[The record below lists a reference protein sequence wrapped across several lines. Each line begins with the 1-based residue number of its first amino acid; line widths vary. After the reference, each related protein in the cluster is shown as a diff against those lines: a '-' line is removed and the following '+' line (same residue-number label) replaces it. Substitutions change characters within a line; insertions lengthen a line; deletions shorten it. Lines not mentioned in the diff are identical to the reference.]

1 MNRSLAAF
9 LIALLFHIIII
20 LLFLILLFFIPSH
33 PLPVKSKQE
42 HKIKISL
49 KNYHFKKYI
58 KKKTFGRKKFKK
70 PTLEAPPMPKG
81 SQLKKI
87 IKHKY
92 ARPIVRKKAIV
103 HKKIVTPKKVITP
116 PKKIHIFK
124 KTIISPVVIHKPIK
138 SKHMLQLS
146 SKPIHKVTSH
156 ETNISSHAKLFAFL
170 STPNK
175 TKQQSSIKKS
185 NIQPNSQIQQNIKK
199 LYGETFGKLS
209 PGQQKYILN
218 NTEIMRRI
226 TQQILNRVGSVN
238 IPNNLHVT
246 SYNIVQFYL
255 HPNGDM
261 TGFKFLHKSNYY
273 VLDETTKETIEYA
286 YSKYPLPKQTTLIRY
301 KVNFFLQRQQ

>member
-9 LIALLFHIIII
+9 LIALLFHILII

-33 PLPVKSKQE
+33 LLPIKSKQE
-42 HKIKISL
+42 HKIQISL

-58 KKKTFGRKKFKK
+58 KKKTFGRKKFTK
-70 PTLEAPPMPKG
+70 PTLQAPPMPKG

-92 ARPIVRKKAIV
+92 ARPIVHKKVIVHKKNIV
-103 HKKIVTPKKVITP
+103 HKKIVTPKK
-116 PKKIHIFK
+116 IHILK
-124 KTIISPVVIHKPIK
+124 KTITSPIVIHKPVK
-138 SKHMLQLS
+138 SKHILHLS
-146 SKPIHKVTSH
+146 SKPIHKVISH
-156 ETNISSHAKLFAFL
+156 ETNTSQHAKLFAFL
-170 STPNK
+170 STPAK
-175 TKQQSSIKKS
+175 IEQQSSIKKQ
-185 NIQPNSQIQQNIKK
+185 NNQPNSQIQQNIKK

-209 PGQQKYILN
+209 PGEQKYILN

-301 KVNFFLQRQQ
+301 KVNFFLQGQQ